1 MSSRFHLLT
10 GAQKKLWTSYHC
22 LSCTLVLLSTFC
34 MQYWSHGHT
43 LKQSSPLFS
52 MPLRSK
58 SFPFALPLGFRSF
71 DLKKM
76 PGFKTLVLN
85 QHVKLNK
92 LKTKQPNK
100 EENTSSV
107 KRIRIIYNDLDA
119 TDSSSDDEEY
129 DGKEDRLLH
138 DKRFVS
144 EILVVD
150 TKYESSADVLSHCKT
165 NGGKIGLSMNFYD
178 SKKTK
183 RSSSMYKG
191 VRRRKWGRYAA
202 EIRDPIQRCRK
213 WLGTFATAEEAAAA
227 YQKKKLEFD
236 SIQSLGKTQR
246 DYQNLQLSDKDKGA
260 FESFQLTERT
270 KHEFQGIPLSEES
283 QDSSGDAA
291 IETFSAEEAERVF
304 CHPSPSSVL
313 EISGTASLGIGL
325 KQVKEESSVEVFGG
339 EGSVQPFFEGELS
352 ILKFPVEPMLPLDI
366 KQLDLGCGENYVFSS
381 LDQFFDGMSE
391 IVDYPAFNDGNGE
404 VICLP
409 ALDSDFGQQDFA
421 WIDQKPEHGMPMK
434 FCS

>member
-1 MSSRFHLLT
+1 MRLSFEKAFALFCFFFGFLFPVVFLL
-10 GAQKKLWTSYHC
+10 HC
-22 LSCTLVLLSTFC
+22 LWALGVLS
-34 MQYWSHGHT
+34 
-43 LKQSSPLFS
+43 
-52 MPLRSK
+52 
-58 SFPFALPLGFRSF
+58 
-71 DLKKM
+71 LKKM

-85 QHVKLNK
+85 QHVKLSK

-107 KRIRIIYNDLDA
+107 KRIRIIYNDPDA

-150 TKYESSADVLSHCKT
+150 TKYEPSADVLSHCKT

-191 VRRRKWGRYAA
+191 VRRRKWGKYAA

-213 WLGTFATAEEAAAA
+213 WLGTFATAEEAAAV

-246 DYQNLQLSDKDKGA
+246 HYQNLQLSDKDKGA

-283 QDSSGDAA
+283 QDSLGDAA
-291 IETFSAEEAERVF
+291 DIETFSAEETKRVF

-325 KQVKEESSVEVFGG
+325 KQVKEESSMEVFGG
-339 EGSVQPFFEGELS
+339 EGSVQPFFEEDLS
-352 ILKFPVEPMLPLDI
+352 ILKFPEEPMLPLDTE
-366 KQLDLGCGENYVFSS
+366 QLDLGCGENYMFSS
-381 LDQFFDGMSE
+381 LDQFFDGMSD
-391 IVDYPAFNDGNGE
+391 IVDYPAFNDGNGKA
-404 VICLP
+404 ICLP
-409 ALDSDFGQQDFA
+409 TLDSDFGQQDFA
-421 WIDQKPEHGMPMK
+421 WIDQNLNMACP
-434 FCS
+434 

>member
-1 MSSRFHLLT
+1 MSSQFHLLT

-34 MQYWSHGHT
+34 MQYWPHGQT

-58 SFPFALPLGFRSF
+58 RGCSGLECFVFLLHCLWALGVLTS
-71 DLKKM
+71 KKM

-92 LKTKQPNK
+92 LKTKQPNI

-107 KRIRIIYNDLDA
+107 KRIRIIYNDPDA

-138 DKRFVS
+138 DKHFVS
-144 EILVVD
+144 EILVAD
-150 TKYESSADVLSHCKT
+150 TEYESSADVLSHCKT
-165 NGGKIGLSMNFYD
+165 NGEKIGLRMNFYD
-178 SKKTK
+178 CKKTK

-191 VRRRKWGRYAA
+191 VRRRKWGKYAA
-202 EIRDPIQRCRK
+202 EIRDPIQRRRT

-270 KHEFQGIPLSEES
+270 KPEFQGIPLSEES
-283 QDSSGDAA
+283 QDSLGDAA
-291 IETFSAEEAERVF
+291 IETFSAEETERVF
-304 CHPSPSSVL
+304 CHPSPSSSVL

-325 KQVKEESSVEVFGG
+325 KQFPEE
-339 EGSVQPFFEGELS
+339 
-352 ILKFPVEPMLPLDI
+352 PVLPLDI
-366 KQLDLGCGENYVFSS
+366 EQLGLGCGENYVFSS
-381 LDQFFDGMSE
+381 LDQFFDGMSDIVDTGMSA

-404 VICLP
+404 AICLP

-421 WIDQKPEHGMPMK
+421 WIDQKPEHGMAMK

>member
-1 MSSRFHLLT
+1 M
-10 GAQKKLWTSYHC
+10 KKILFFLFVFC
-22 LSCTLVLLSTFC
+22 FSC
-34 MQYWSHGHT
+34 
-43 LKQSSPLFS
+43 
-52 MPLRSK
+52 
-58 SFPFALPLGFRSF
+58 SFPFALPLGFRGF
-71 DLKKM
+71 DFKKM

-107 KRIRIIYNDLDA
+107 KRIRIMYNDPDA

-144 EILVVD
+144 EILVAD
-150 TKYESSADVLSHCKT
+150 TEYESSADVLSHCKT

-178 SKKTK
+178 CKKTK

-191 VRRRKWGRYAA
+191 VRRRKWGKYAA
-202 EIRDPIQRCRK
+202 EIRDPIQRRRT

-270 KHEFQGIPLSEES
+270 KREFQGIPLSEES
-283 QDSSGDAA
+283 QDSLGDAA
-291 IETFSAEEAERVF
+291 IETFSAEETERVF

-325 KQVKEESSVEVFGG
+325 KQAKEESSVEVLGG
-339 EGSVQPFFEGELS
+339 EGSVQPFFEEELS
-352 ILKFPVEPMLPLDI
+352 ILKFPEEPMLPLDI
-366 KQLDLGCGENYVFSS
+366 EQLGLGCGENYVFSS
-381 LDQFFDGMSE
+381 LDQFFDGMSDIVDTGMSA

-404 VICLP
+404 AICLP

>member
-1 MSSRFHLLT
+1 
-10 GAQKKLWTSYHC
+10 
-22 LSCTLVLLSTFC
+22 
-34 MQYWSHGHT
+34 
-43 LKQSSPLFS
+43 
-52 MPLRSK
+52 
-58 SFPFALPLGFRSF
+58 
-71 DLKKM
+71 M

-107 KRIRIIYNDLDA
+107 KRIRIIYNDPDA

-165 NGGKIGLSMNFYD
+165 NRGKIGVSMNFYD

-202 EIRDPIQRCRK
+202 EIRDPIQRRRK
-213 WLGTFATAEEAAAA
+213 WLGTFATAEEAAAV

-325 KQVKEESSVEVFGG
+325 KQAKEESSVEVFGG
-339 EGSVQPFFEGELS
+339 EGSVQPCFEEELS
-352 ILKFPVEPMLPLDI
+352 ILKFPVQPMLPLDI

-381 LDQFFDGMSE
+381 LDQFFDGMSD
-391 IVDYPAFNDGNGE
+391 IVDYPAFNDGNEFTGCVVEIIEFKHFNRSDDYLEPLVTKHQADFSSLKLIGFFIE
-404 VICLP
+404 VGGCKIISFITYLNSINQDYYKS
-409 ALDSDFGQQDFA
+409 AHDGNAHNLDFERSS
-421 WIDQKPEHGMPMK
+421 H
-434 FCS
+434 